1 MSTNLSVNEYLEALK
16 QGVLKGVKCK
26 DCGFITAPPR
36 SSCRNCYGQNFEIIN
51 LSGRGKITTFT
62 TIFTPS
68 EVRRGQ
74 GPYVVIVVELDEGP
88 WIMGNLTGI
97 DPTTA
102 SMDMIGKRVALSDA
116 PLIEQEELE
125 GDPAPVFEL
134 ID

>member
-1 MSTNLSVNEYLEALK
+1 MSANLSVKEYLEALK
-16 QGVLKGVKCK
+16 HAHLKGVKCK

-36 SSCRNCYGQNFEIIN
+36 LSCRNCYGQNFEIVD
-51 LSGRGKITTFT
+51 LSGGGEITTFT

-88 WIMGNLTGI
+88 WIMGDLTGI

-102 SMDMIGKRVALSDA
+102 SMELIGKRVKLSDV
-116 PLIEQEELE
+116 PMVDQEELE

-134 ID
+134 VE